1 MNDEKKILK
10 RWSFLL
16 SGQVVIAPALDE
28 DGDID
33 FMIVESEDYFAKCY
47 SPDDVNNAVDIAMY
61 KAEFSDARYELI
73 H

>member
-1 MNDEKKILK
+1 
-10 RWSFLL
+10 
-16 SGQVVIAPALDE
+16 
-28 DGDID
+28 
-33 FMIVESEDYFAKCY
+33 MIVESEDYFAKCY